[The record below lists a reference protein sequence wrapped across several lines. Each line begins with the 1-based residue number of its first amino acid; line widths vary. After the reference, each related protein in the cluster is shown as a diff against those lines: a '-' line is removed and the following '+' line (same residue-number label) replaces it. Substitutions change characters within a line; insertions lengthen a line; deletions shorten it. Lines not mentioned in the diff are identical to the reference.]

1 MPTREN
7 LKESDTRY
15 RPPNLR
21 LPGCPPIP
29 LTPLYEGG
37 GMLPRSPRGSIHG
50 ASFRST
56 GRRPQQ
62 RPTTQR
68 QRKAYIAACP
78 SGTQSSVGMVPP
90 FSAALCIAAWLHPA
104 RPTTSTI
111 ILLRGGVLTPRS
123 PSRCPRSM
131 GCLIWLVIPT
141 PLGVH
146 ATDRPPRGYYRLGR
160 QGRSL
165 PLGETQEAGA
175 QELGSA

>member
-1 MPTREN
+1 MPTY
-7 LKESDTRY
+7 SPDTAVR
-15 RPPNLR
+15 
-21 LPGCPPIP
+21 
-29 LTPLYEGG
+29 G
-37 GMLPRSPRGSIHG
+37 GMLPRSPRRSIHG

-68 QRKAYIAACP
+68 QRKAYTAACP
-78 SGTQSSVGMVPP
+78 SGTQGGSSAGMAPP
-90 FSAALCIAAWLHPA
+90 FMASAALCIAAWLHPA